1 MAQVR
6 VQRSRAAVLFRKH
19 ASIVLAVLASIA
31 VFALLT
37 SGQFNAANFLA
48 CWNVGAGVYLVLSW
62 YRMLTADVR
71 RMRKRAEDLDFSDSL
86 VLVLSILAALASLAG
101 IIIELAGV
109 KDAPAGVEATKAGV
123 AFLTIMI
130 SWLFLHTL
138 FTTHYAHRYY
148 AAASK
153 GPIILFP
160 DKVEEPVYWD
170 FLYFSFVIGVAA
182 QTADIGVAT
191 MPMRRLALL
200 HSVLSFLFN
209 TMILALAINVGASL
223 L

>member
-1 MAQVR
+1 MAQIR
-6 VQRSRAAVLFRKH
+6 HRRSPAAALFHKH
-19 ASIVLAVLASIA
+19 APIVIAVLASIA

-37 SGQFNAANFLA
+37 PRQFNAANFLA
-48 CWNVGAGVYLVLSW
+48 SWNVGAGFYLALSW
-62 YRMLTADVR
+62 YRMLTADVQR
-71 RMRKRAEDLDFSDSL
+71 IRKRSEDLDFSDSL
-86 VLVLSILAALASLAG
+86 VLVLSIVAALASIAG

-109 KDAPAGVEATKAGV
+109 KNASPEVEATKAAI
-123 AFLTIMI
+123 AFATILI
-130 SWLFLHTL
+130 SWVFLHTL

-148 AAASK
+148 AAADK
-153 GPIILFP
+153 GPTILFP

-182 QTADIGVAT
+182 QTADVGVAT

-209 TMILALAINVGASL
+209 TMILALAVNVGASL

>member
-1 MAQVR
+1 MAQVQVR
-6 VQRSRAAVLFRKH
+6 RSRAAVLFHKH
-19 ASIVLAVLASIA
+19 APIVLAVLASIA

-48 CWNVGAGVYLVLSW
+48 SWNAGAGVYLALSW
-62 YRMLTADVR
+62 YRMLTADAKR
-71 RMRKRAEDLDFSDSL
+71 IRKRSEDLDFSDTL
-86 VLVLSILAALASLAG
+86 ILVLSIVAAFASVAG
-101 IIIELAGV
+101 IVIELAGV
-109 KDAPAGVEATKAGV
+109 KNAAPEVEATKAAI
-123 AFLTIMI
+123 AFATIMI
-130 SWLFLHTL
+130 SWVFLHTL
-138 FTTHYAHRYY
+138 FTTHYAHRFY
-148 AAASK
+148 AAADN
-153 GPIILFP
+153 GPNILFP

-170 FLYFSFVIGVAA
+170 FLYFAFVIGVAA

-191 MPMRRLALL
+191 MPMRRLALF